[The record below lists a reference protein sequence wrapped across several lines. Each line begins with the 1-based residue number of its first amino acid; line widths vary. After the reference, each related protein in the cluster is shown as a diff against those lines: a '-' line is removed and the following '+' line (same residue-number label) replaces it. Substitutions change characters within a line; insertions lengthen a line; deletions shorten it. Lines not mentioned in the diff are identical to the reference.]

1 MINSTKMEFK
11 EKVFGSHNTMTY
23 LRPSNWLLY
32 LGHLI
37 MSKCQSKTWI
47 EQISNGARVLDI
59 RVFPEYNKSHNVIW
73 RYGHGLVK
81 FSKSKSPNIYLIAK
95 TLNDKAKLTH
105 QDYYMRI
112 ILEKCKSETDV
123 ENFVML
129 CEGLE
134 KEFPYVKFLG
144 GNRKSDW
151 RKCYTFLSDIT
162 DNNVN
167 QPVSSM
173 APDARWYE
181 KVCPWLYAKRT
192 NKVNKDKMINGINLF
207 DFI

>member
-1 MINSTKMEFK
+1 
-11 EKVFGSHNTMTY
+11 
-23 LRPSNWLLY
+23 
-32 LGHLI
+32 
-37 MSKCQSKTWI
+37 
-47 EQISNGARVLDI
+47 
-59 RVFPEYNKSHNVIW
+59 
-73 RYGHGLVK
+73 
-81 FSKSKSPNIYLIAK
+81 
-95 TLNDKAKLTH
+95 
-105 QDYYMRI
+105 
-112 ILEKCKSETDV
+112 
-123 ENFVML
+123 ML

-173 APDARWYE
+173 ASDSRWYE

>member
-1 MINSTKMEFK
+1 MEFK

-32 LGHLI
+32 LGNLFFA
-37 MSKCQSKTWI
+37 KCQSKTWI
-47 EQISNGARVLDI
+47 EQISAGARVLDI
-59 RVFPEYNKSHNVIW
+59 RVLPEYDKYNNLTW

-81 FSKSKSPNIYLIAK
+81 FSKAKSPNIYLIAR
-95 TLNDKAKLTH
+95 TLNDKANLTH

-112 ILEKCKSETDV
+112 ILEKCNSETDV
-123 ENFVML
+123 EKFVML
-129 CEGLE
+129 CKSLE
-134 KEFPYVKFLG
+134 HEFPNVKFLG
-144 GNRKSDW
+144 GNRKGDW
-151 RKCYTFLSDIT
+151 RKCYTFSSDIT

-173 APDARWYE
+173 ATDARWYE

>member
-1 MINSTKMEFK
+1 MEFK

-23 LRPSNWLLY
+23 LKPSNWLLY

-37 MSKCQSKTWI
+37 MAKCQSKTWE
-47 EQISNGARVLDI
+47 EQISAGARVLDI
-59 RVFPEYNKSHNVIW
+59 RVLPEYDKYNNLTW

-81 FSKSKSPNIYLIAK
+81 FSKAKSPNIYLIAR
-95 TLNDKAKLTH
+95 TLNNKAKLTH

-112 ILEKCKSETDV
+112 ILEKWKSETDV

-129 CEGLE
+129 CKSLE
-134 KEFPYVKFLG
+134 QAFTNVKFLG
-144 GNRKSDW
+144 GNRKGDW
-151 RKCYTFLSDIT
+151 RKCYTFSSDIT
-162 DNNVN
+162 DSNVN

-173 APDARWYE
+173 AEDARWYE
-181 KVCPWLYAKRT
+181 KACPWLYAKRM
-192 NKVNKDKMINGINLF
+192 NKANKDKMINGINLF